1 MYRRSQRWM
10 LIINNRFLSL
20 YDYNFLL
27 VIEKIR
33 KRNSK
38 ICGSRIPN
46 VNRFVF
52 TRNSLSNGLLI
63 QINVVN
69 LRSEKRKTVFGFKL
83 MPVDVFSF
91 NGSIKTISDV
101 FLGYRNLVHR
111 WWNYILNRYKS
122 WEVNERKSQ
131 RKGNEERDQREE
143 I

>member
-1 MYRRSQRWM
+1 M

-83 MPVDVFSF
+83 MPVDVWKLHLC
-91 NGSIKTISDV
+91 GSEEEFEEK
-101 FLGYRNLVHR
+101 
-111 WWNYILNRYKS
+111 
-122 WEVNERKSQ
+122 RKSHLVPVCYIP
-131 RKGNEERDQREE
+131 RVETKERECWKFLDWRLNSENDSRV
-143 I
+143 IG

>member
-1 MYRRSQRWM
+1 MRHED
-10 LIINNRFLSL
+10 IPEINNPKIRIPKLEGDKL
-20 YDYNFLL
+20 MNP
-27 VIEKIR
+27 EKIR

-83 MPVDVFSF
+83 MPVDSF
-91 NGSIKTISDV
+91 NHNRIPAQGHPIID
-101 FLGYRNLVHR
+101 FL
-111 WWNYILNRYKS
+111 S
-122 WEVNERKSQ
+122 AAM
-131 RKGNEERDQREE
+131 
-143 I
+143 